1 MLQQK
6 SGGISKSSQKI
17 ILIILA
23 SAIIIVIAWLLFGNS
38 KDNDVNQQN
47 TNLADA
53 DALLLNS
60 GMDEN
65 TNTTRVVN
73 NDPEAKNRD
82 EERLTEV
89 EDIRTKLAK
98 FNTDKGN
105 YPETLEELVT
115 EGYYEELPV
124 NPTPG
129 GMDYVYTPIG
139 SLPAKFYDLAY
150 SLEAGTEELEPG
162 EHIANPENIAFP

>member
-6 SGGISKSSQKI
+6 SGGISKPNLKI
-17 ILIILA
+17 LLILLVVVI
-23 SAIIIVIAWLLFGNS
+23 IIIVIWAVSGNS
-38 KDNDVNQQN
+38 KDNSVNLQT
-47 TNLADA
+47 TNISDA
-53 DALLLNS
+53 DELLLNS
-60 GMDEN
+60 SSDEN

-73 NDPEAKNRD
+73 NDPDAKNRD
-82 EERLTEV
+82 EERLSEV

-105 YPETLEELVT
+105 YPETLDELVT

-129 GMDYVYTPIG
+129 GIDYVYTPIG
-139 SLPAKFYDLAY
+139 SLPAEFYDLAY
-150 SLEAGTEELEPG
+150 SLEAGTDDLEPG
-162 EHIANPENIAFP
+162 EHIANPDSIAFP